1 MYLATKRIDFCY
13 GHRLLDYDGVCKH
26 PHGHNA
32 NNSLVL
38 RGYAKTWLKQVFD
51 EYERVGLVDRLTD
64 E

>member
-1 MYLATKRIDFCY
+1 
-13 GHRLLDYDGVCKH
+13 
-26 PHGHNA
+26 
-32 NNSLVL
+32 VL